1 MKKKIE
7 ICFFILSIILFI
19 LSSFCFYQTSKN
31 VQFLNEQNSSFYHMN
46 GSNVCINLSSG
57 KRVSFALRDNV
68 AIVYDSFQCDTKED
82 CIKVVLAIK
91 EVAKKKELLI
101 SRANSDLIGE
111 LRLHN
116 FLYKLGYR
124 TNHTKNADLE
134 YIKDHRWY
142 VNAASRLIGWMG
154 I

>member
-1 MKKKIE
+1 MKKKIG
-7 ICFFILSIILFI
+7 ICFFILSIVLFM
-19 LSSFCFYQTSKN
+19 LSSFCLYQTSEN
-31 VQFLNEQNSSFYHMN
+31 VQLLNEQSSSFYYMD

-91 EVAKKKELLI
+91 EVAKKKEVSI
-101 SRANSDLIGE
+101 SRSNSDLMGE

-116 FLYKLGYR
+116 FLYELGYR

-142 VNAASRLIGWMG
+142 VNAASCLIGWVG